1 MNANATR
8 TAASTRVAAFF
19 FAVVV
24 STALLG
30 ATVGGMQPHES
41 TAPQFLAL
49 DNVTVSAAKVN

>member
-19 FAVVV
+19 FAVVA

-41 TAPQFLAL
+41 NAPQYLAL
-49 DNVTVSAAKVN
+49 DSVTVSAVKAN